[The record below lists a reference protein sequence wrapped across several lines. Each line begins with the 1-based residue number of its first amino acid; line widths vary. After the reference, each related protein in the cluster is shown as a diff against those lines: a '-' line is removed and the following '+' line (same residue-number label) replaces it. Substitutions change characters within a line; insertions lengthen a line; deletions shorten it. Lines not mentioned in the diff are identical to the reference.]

1 MLLRVDLTILFLQD
15 LTIFISNTY
24 CLDMILFVL
33 EKFNEFF
40 FVIFTI
46 LMLN

>member
-40 FVIFTI
+40 FLSF
-46 LMLN
+46 LQF